1 MTKTVFITVFH
12 SFVSKNILNSGVLSG
27 ILDNSNANIVLLVPE
42 NKKDFFSEIYA
53 SDRVK
58 VEGVQVSRISNYR
71 SVKFFLYLS
80 RLLLSGHYLWY
91 KKVEKRDQKNNPI
104 GWLVYFL
111 EIVFTAIF
119 SKIPMMPKAFR
130 YLFSKIVRIDEVKR
144 IFKKYNLE
152 ALFSTDIF
160 DESDILFE
168 NEARTLGIP
177 ILGMVR
183 SWDNC
188 YSKGILR
195 VAADYFLAN
204 NPTIQEE
211 LITIHR
217 ISPEK
222 IKVVG
227 VPQYDYFINSE
238 RTNKESFMNKIGL
251 SVGKKTILFAP
262 AGTIL
267 SDKDGE
273 ICEILINAIKE
284 KKIKFPAQI
293 FVRNHPNHPAD
304 LSKFENSEFFKV
316 EYPGKVFGNNPKE
329 TELTKNDTS
338 HLADTLCYSDV
349 VIYTATTLGID
360 SLCFDK
366 PQIIINFDGYKNK
379 PYEQSVKRYYN
390 EDHMKKMIACGG
402 VSMAN
407 SLEELISEINKYLE
421 NPKYRF
427 EGREKMRKQQIY
439 FMDGKS
445 NERVTA
451 EILDFIS
458 K

>member
-12 SFVSKNILNSGVLSG
+12 SFISKNILNSGVLSG
-27 ILDNSNANIVLLVPE
+27 ILDNSNASIVLLVPE
-42 NKKDFFSEIYA
+42 NKKDFFNEVYA
-53 SDRVK
+53 SDRIK
-58 VEGVQVSRISNYR
+58 IEGVPVSRISNYR
-71 SVKFFLYLS
+71 SVKFFSYLS
-80 RLLLSGHYLWY
+80 RLILSSHYLWY
-91 KKVEKRDQKNNPI
+91 KKVEKKDKKNNLI

-111 EIVFTAIF
+111 EVLFTAIF
-119 SKIPMMPKAFR
+119 SKIPMMPELLR
-130 YLFSKIVRIDEVKR
+130 YIFGKVVKIDEVKK
-144 IFKKYNLE
+144 IFKKYNPE
-152 ALFSTDIF
+152 TLFSTDIF

-168 NEARTLGIP
+168 NEARALNIP

-195 VAADYFLAN
+195 VAADYFLVN

-211 LITIHR
+211 LVAIHG
-217 ISPEK
+217 IEPQK

-238 RTNKESFMNKIGL
+238 RTKEEDFMKEIGL
-251 SVGKKTILFAP
+251 SVNKKTILFAP

-273 ICEILINAIKE
+273 ICEILINAVKE
-284 KKIKFPAQI
+284 NKIKFPSQI

-304 LSKFENSEFFKV
+304 LSKFENNEFFKV
-316 EYPGKVFGNNPKE
+316 EYPGKVFGDNPKE
-329 TELTKNDTS
+329 TELTKNDVS
-338 HLADTLCYSDV
+338 HLADVLCYSDI

-366 PQIIINFDGYKNK
+366 PQIIINFDGYQNK
-379 PYEQSVKRYYN
+379 PYKKSVKRYYN

-402 VSMAN
+402 VSIAD
-407 SLEELISEINKYLE
+407 SPEDLIYEINKYLE

-427 EGREKMRKQQIY
+427 EGREMARQQQIY
-439 FMDGKS
+439 FLDGKS
-445 NERVTA
+445 NRRVT
-451 EILDFIS
+451 EEVLKFIS